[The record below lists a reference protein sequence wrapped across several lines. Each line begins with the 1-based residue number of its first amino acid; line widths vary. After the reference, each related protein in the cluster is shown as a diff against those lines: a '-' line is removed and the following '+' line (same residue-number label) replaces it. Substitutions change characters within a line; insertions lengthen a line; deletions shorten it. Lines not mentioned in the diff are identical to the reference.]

1 MFCQHSGLGGGWGGD
16 RQKGGGISFF
26 GFGGVS
32 GVSSGDASA
41 AAAVGAARRT
51 TTRLAPRG
59 ATARHTGAMR
69 SANIEKA
76 TNPKP

>member
-1 MFCQHSGLGGGWGGD
+1 VC
-16 RQKGGGISFF
+16 
-26 GFGGVS
+26 
-32 GVSSGDASA
+32 
-41 AAAVGAARRT
+41 AARRT